1 MKKKNLTYYLFIAPA
16 VLSFLLVV
24 AVPFF
29 MGVFYSFT
37 DWKGFS
43 GGALNFVGLSHYF
56 ESFKDPQFLYSII
69 VTFTFGFINFLIVN
83 IVSFSMA
90 LLVSSKVKG
99 RDIYRT
105 GFFIPN
111 LIGGLVLG
119 YIWQFMFN
127 SVLPSFG
134 EIFKIGILKD
144 TFFLADPKL
153 AIIALVTTATWQY
166 AGYIM
171 MIYYTA
177 LQGIPKNLIEASELD
192 GASMWQKLRHVIVPM
207 IVPAFTIS
215 LFLTLSNS
223 FKQFDVIVSLTNG
236 GPSALFMGEAIKA
249 TELLSVNIYNTASV
263 RNMMAQSQAKAVMFF
278 IVLAAISFIQTS
290 LTKRKELEQ

>member
-1 MKKKNLTYYLFIAPA
+1 MKKREWTYYLFIAPA
-16 VLSFLLVV
+16 VIAFLMVV

-37 DWKGFS
+37 DWKGFASS
-43 GGALNFVGLSHYF
+43 GISFVGFTHYI
-56 ESFKDPQFLYSII
+56 ESFKDPQYLYSII
-69 VTFTFGFINFLIVN
+69 VTFVFGFFNFVVVN
-83 IVSFSMA
+83 VVSFGMA
-90 LLVSSKVKG
+90 LLVSSKIKG
-99 RDIYRT
+99 RNLYRT
-105 GFFIPN
+105 GFFVPN

-127 SVLPSFG
+127 SVLPAFG
-134 EIFKIGILKD
+134 EILQFSVLKD

-153 AIIALVTTATWQY
+153 ATIALVTTATWQY

-171 MIYYTA
+171 MIYYTS
-177 LQGIPKNLIEASELD
+177 LQGIPKGLVEASELD
-192 GASMWQKLRHVIVPM
+192 GASWLQKLRHIIVPM
-207 IVPAFTIS
+207 IAPAFTIS

-236 GPSALFMGEAIKA
+236 GPSAMFMGQAVKA
-249 TELLSVNIYNTASV
+249 TELLSVNIYNTASI

-278 IVLAAISFIQTS
+278 IVLAIISFIQTS
-290 LTKRKELEQ
+290 LTRRKEIEQ